1 MKNLDLLLFGGKKAG
16 DPFSAEDWNS
26 FVKNVA
32 ELASPELKTGKIEQ
46 RVFSEGA
53 YGDWTDITSSV
64 TNNQLAAGG
73 VYRLSGYFTKAI
85 SITGE
90 GAATKIYLNGC
101 FINSD
106 TGSCIKYNPD
116 NSRLTVIVNPNTENY
131 LIQTSEGTGDEYR
144 KIGAIH
150 SENNLTITGAG
161 LIYIDNVKGHGIRG
175 SELELRGDNTIIV
188 KASHDAFHGSQV
200 LDVYNGN
207 YYVLDCNDAFGTGT
221 RGTGEETKLRGI
233 LRVFGGNFHVYKLGN
248 GQYVFDAQ
256 YQKMQYDESNDIY
269 YSEDDDTTGV
279 TITQIYNSGFHTLK
293 YIVDGPAV
301 NSNNIAN
308 NFAYNI
314 VRTGGTVSVGGEPVS
329 AVDGVY
335 TISNASSQIFV
346 RGVIMGTIVVSATK
360 CEIHLDRAVLVAP
373 ETGDNAGIAI
383 KYTIDDKNIQ
393 IQSEKGSED
402 NYIFGG
408 IQSVKNIKFTPKKD
422 SVLHIYPDFSKFY
435 GEGIAISGSNIVFNN
450 GNGSIY
456 ISKANIGILGT
467 EIWIGND
474 DSVNTP
480 EDQNKRKDPLEGDL
494 YILDNNVDIVARLNS
509 TGDKKGF
516 MHISFDFKGNAF
528 AESIITNYSYRLSG
542 GESGIIVGET
552 GIEDNAIVSNPAVVR
567 EAGKLYYKKNLGIA
581 KVLKDAAVRYSAIDG
596 DKFINKLN

>member
-150 SENNLTITGAG
+150 SENNLTITGTG
-161 LIYIDNVKGHGIRG
+161 LLYIDNVKGHGIKG

-233 LRVFGGNFHVYKLGN
+233 LRVFGGNFHIYKLGN
-248 GQYVFDAQ
+248 GQFVFDAQ
-256 YQKMQYDESNDIY
+256 YEKMQYDESNAIY

-279 TITQIYNSGFHTLK
+279 TITKVYNSGFHTLK
-293 YIVDGPAV
+293 YVVDGPAI
-301 NSNNIAN
+301 NSDNIAN
-308 NFAYNI
+308 NFTNRIPTTA
-314 VRTGGTVSVGGEPVS
+314 GTVSVGGEPVV

-335 TISNASSQIFV
+335 TISTQDSEILV
-346 RGVIMGTIVVSATK
+346 TGKVIGTILVSATG
-360 CEIHLDRAVLVAP
+360 CEIHLDGALLIAP
-373 ETGDNAGIAI
+373 STGDNAGIAI
-383 KYTIDDKNIQ
+383 KYTAGKNIQ
-393 IQSEKGSED
+393 IQSVSGSES
-402 NYIFGG
+402 NYIFGKIDSG
-408 IQSVKNIKFTPKKD
+408 NNIKFTPKGD
-422 SVLHIYPDFSKFY
+422 SVLHIYPELGKLFGDSV
-435 GEGIAISGSNIVFNN
+435 AVSGSTIVFNN
-450 GNGSIY
+450 GGGSIY
-456 ISKANIGILGT
+456 INKSNVGILGT

-474 DSVNTP
+474 DSVNTVQKP
-480 EDQNKRKDPLEGDL
+480 TNRKDPLKGDI
-494 YILDNNVDIVARLNS
+494 YIFDNNVDIQVRLNS
-509 TGDKKGF
+509 SGTKKGF
-516 MHISFDFKGNAF
+516 MHVSFDFEGNAF
-528 AESIITNYSYRLSG
+528 AESILTNYSPIL
-542 GESGIIVGET
+542 ESGETGVIVGET
-552 GIEDNAIVSNPAVVR
+552 GIEDEAVVSNPAVIR

-581 KVLKDAAVRYSAIDG
+581 KVLKDAAVRYSVMDG